1 MGRCKMKPY
10 VYFIRNGHGSVKI
23 GVTANPEGRVFGMSS
38 ANDTPL
44 ELIRT
49 VEGGRQAEAWLH
61 ARFAD
66 LRLHGEW
73 FRFVP
78 EMMTAEADLTI
89 PDGPTRDARCGPRIP
104 LDVYQG
110 LAAEGKSQS
119 EIAQAL
125 GISRQAVHQAAS
137 RYGIEIKNG
146 RAAADTTHDAE
157 VIRLAEAGKT
167 AMEIASVLGINSGKV
182 RIILGRHSLKA
193 NKPAP
198 KSKYADALRGLAASG
213 ASLADAA
220 RALGVHQ
227 PAAHKMS
234 VKLGIKFAD
243 GRKRKKDRELA
254 E

>member
-1 MGRCKMKPY
+1 MKPY

-23 GVTANPEGRVFGMSS
+23 GVTAKPEGRVYGMAS

-49 VEGGRQAEAWLH
+49 VEGGRRAEAWFH
-61 ARFAD
+61 AHFAEH
-66 LRLHGEW
+66 RLHGEW

-78 EMMTAEADLTI
+78 DMMTAEAALTI
-89 PDGPTRDARCGPRIP
+89 PDEPTRDARRGSIIP

-119 EIAQAL
+119 EIAESL
-125 GISRQAVHQAAS
+125 GISRQAVHQAAT
-137 RYGIEIKNG
+137 RYGIETRNG
-146 RAAADTTHDAE
+146 RFAADTTHDAE
-157 VIRLAEAGKT
+157 VIKLTKEGRT
-167 AMEIASVLGINSGKV
+167 AMEIASVLGMESGKV
-182 RIILGRHSLKA
+182 RLILRRHGLKA

-198 KSKYADALRGLAASG
+198 KSKYADALRELAASG
-213 ASLADAA
+213 ANLTEAA
-220 RALGVHQ
+220 RALGIHQ
-227 PAAHKMS
+227 PAAHMLS

-243 GRKRKKDRELA
+243 GRKMKRDRELA